1 MEDPGRLLQPFMNK
15 KAEQIYIFN
24 PEHDLCIANG
34 DENFVPPRSAVGF
47 AKENIDLYGHLM
59 RPNKQRR
66 KIIPW
71 GWNHS
76 LRKRLLLEGVDPA
89 TLPSEEELQ
98 FIRTHSRRE
107 FALDVHSQLSGG
119 GSLIIGPDYRIVATC
134 VSEIEA
140 FISANGSAVLKSPLS
155 GSGKG
160 IRFVRERLS
169 ESDEGWCRRT
179 LDKQGSVI
187 VEKRFDIIKECAM
200 LFECHHEG
208 LDFIGYSLFES
219 RNGAYI
225 RNILASNEDIEDVIA
240 GHISRNT
247 LTAVRENLISILAD
261 TLVAEGFDLVS
272 GGTDNHL
279 MLVDLRNFD
288 VTGKEMEHRLDE
300 VHITVNKN
308 TVPNETQSP
317 FVTSG
322 LRIGTPAVTSRGFKE
337 EEMLLIA
344 GWIKKVATDFEG
356 SKDQITKEVTELC
369 AKFPIY

>member
-1 MEDPGRLLQPFMNK
+1 MSK
-15 KAEQIYIFN
+15 QIYIFN

-47 AKENIDLYGHLM
+47 AKNNIGLSEGLE

-66 KIIPW
+66 QIVPW

-76 LRKRLLLEGVDPA
+76 LKKRLINEGVDPA

-107 FALDVHSQLSGG
+107 FALDVHSRLNCADSQV
-119 GSLIIGPDYRIVATC
+119 IKPDYRIVATRID
-134 VSEIEA
+134 EIEA

-187 VEKRFDIIKECAM
+187 VERRVEIIKECAM

-208 LDFIGYSLFES
+208 IDFIGYSLFES
-219 RNGAYI
+219 RNGAYSK
-225 RNILASNEDIEDVIA
+225 NILASNKYIEDTIA
-240 GHISRNT
+240 RYIPRESLIAIRKE
-247 LTAVRENLISILAD
+247 LTSILAD
-261 TLVAEGFDLVS
+261 TLAGHYEGFLGVDQIICQTASPIFIPVS
-272 GGTDNHL
+272 EIN
-279 MLVDLRNFD
+279 LRM
-288 VTGKEMEHRLDE
+288 TMG
-300 VHITVNKN
+300 
-308 TVPNETQSP
+308 
-317 FVTSG
+317 
-322 LRIGTPAVTSRGFKE
+322 
-337 EEMLLIA
+337 LIA
-344 GWIKKVATDFEG
+344 RNQYDR
-356 SKDQITKEVTELC
+356 DLNH
-369 AKFPIY
+369 Y